1 MYLVRNVFNCKPGKA
16 KELVAKFK
24 VAEKYFLKE
33 GIIRSRVMTDIVSGF
48 WTVVTEFEVPNL
60 ATWDKMSGTTSNPEV
75 RDAMKDYM
83 TLVDG
88 GYREIFKIEE

>member
-1 MYLVRNVFNCKPGKA
+1 MYLIRNVFKAKPGKA
-16 KELVAKFK
+16 KELVSKFK
-24 VAEKYFLKE
+24 AVERYLPRE
-33 GIIRSRVMTDIVSGF
+33 GIVRSRIMTDAVSGF
-48 WTVVTEFEVPNL
+48 WTVVSEFEVPNL
-60 ATWDKMSGTTSNPEV
+60 ATLEQMSGTNSTPEV